1 MLETL
6 ACLKILCQWVC
17 GELTHVFDIF
27 CCKFEKIGSDVFFF
41 NTLILAEEGF
51 TGPLA
56 NDFNSAKRG
65 NSMAKIILSKEEEKV
80 DFTLLVSR
88 LSLAA
93 SCSAQSE
100 AQSFA

>member
-65 NSMAKIILSKEEEKV
+65 NSMVKIILSKEKV